1 MKYQAR
7 SRRSVVHL
15 GSALGLLAF
24 LLAGE
29 AHAQTAA
36 RQTGATEAR
45 FSALAHRIVTTSAA
59 VKPGEAVVIAG
70 GKHTIPLMEALAI
83 EVQKAGGFP
92 NLLLASD
99 SVTRSY
105 FRDVPEEYLK
115 LEPRYFGTW
124 VRAIQV
130 WISLPNEEDFAA
142 LVSGV
147 AEARVAKA
155 AEAGQFIAKV
165 ANESG
170 IRLIGVGFPSRGE
183 AASNGVPFAEYDQ
196 MQWAGIGA
204 DYAMI
209 GRAGNRVREALRGA
223 KAVHVT
229 SPAGTDITFS
239 LGDRHVA
246 VDDGQVTEDEAKG
259 SSLIERIASL
269 PGGRVSVAP
278 IETSGNGTV
287 VVPRNRCRDVVV
299 TDNRFQVRD
308 GKVGGLTARA
318 GAKCLN
324 DGLTAYSGPADR
336 LGSITIGLNPA
347 IHAIPDSAYFPSA
360 AAGMVYLGFGSNTF
374 LGGDNDTP
382 GGIGVPITDA
392 TVTADGKAVV
402 RSGRL
407 VE

>member
-1 MKYQAR
+1 MKYQSR
-7 SRRSVVHL
+7 SRPAVARL
-15 GSALGLLAF
+15 GSALGLLAL
-24 LLAGE
+24 LLAGV
-29 AHAQTAA
+29 AYAQTAA
-36 RQTGATEAR
+36 RHASATETR
-45 FSALAHRIVTTSAA
+45 FSDLAHRIVTTSAA

-92 NLLLASD
+92 NILLSSD

-105 FRDVPEEYLK
+105 YRDVPEDYLK

-130 WISLPNEEDFAA
+130 WIALPNEEDFAA

-147 AEARVAKA
+147 PEARVAKA
-155 AEAGQFIAKV
+155 AEAGQFIAQA

-170 IRLIGVGFPSRGE
+170 LRFIGVGFPSRGE
-183 AASNGVPFAEYDQ
+183 AASNGVPFADYER

-209 GRAGNRVREALRGA
+209 GRAGSRVRDALLGA
-223 KAVHVT
+223 KSVHVT
-229 SPAGTDITFS
+229 SPAGTDLTFS
-239 LGDRHVA
+239 LGDRHVT

-259 SSLIERIASL
+259 PSLIERIASL
-269 PGGRVSVAP
+269 PGGRVTVP
-278 IETSGNGTV
+278 PVETSGSGTV

-308 GKVGGLTARA
+308 GKVVGLTARA
-318 GAKCLN
+318 GGKCLT
-324 DGLTAYSGPADR
+324 DGIVAYSGPADR
-336 LGSITIGLNPA
+336 LGSFSIGLNPA
-347 IHAIPDSAYFPSA
+347 VHAIPGSAYFPGA
-360 AAGMVYLGFGSNTF
+360 AAGMVYLGFGGNAF

-382 GGIGVPITDA
+382 GGISVPIADA
-392 TVTADGKAVV
+392 TVTADGKAIV
-402 RSGRL
+402 RDGRL